1 MPTLDLSKLEGVTGQ
16 KKKKKK
22 ILLEDSLRHYISTI
36 MLMTLG
42 YESDVKYCSMI
53 FEEPIILLRLI
64 KLILSLNIWI
74 EC

>member
-16 KKKKKK
+16 KKKK
-22 ILLEDSLRHYISTI
+22 ILLEDSLRHYIFTI

-64 KLILSLNIWI
+64 KLIFSLNIWI

>member
-16 KKKKKK
+16 KKKKKKK

-64 KLILSLNIWI
+64 KSLSSR
-74 EC
+74 